1 MAPLSSLTLKT
12 RRVGK
17 RSKARS
23 NCSTKE
29 WYRALLLHREGH
41 SVGGGC
47 SGDRGLERI
56 IAISQGS
63 GHLNRDLI
71 ETREGRRERRAEY
84 RGIRGPDL
92 DAHLAGI
99 VDRVRWHL
107 NAGGDWRGGGAGAG
121 APENQHVATV
131 AVTATLVPLGVVTVT
146 GTGPLPTSGACT
158 LICPGLMK

>member
-29 WYRALLLHREGH
+29 WYRALLLHREDY
-41 SVGGGC
+41 SVRGGC
-47 SGDRGLERI
+47 SGDRGLERV
-56 IAISQGS
+56 IAIGQGS

-71 ETREGRRERRAEY
+71 ESREGGRERRAEY

-107 NAGGDWRGGGAGAG
+107 NAGGDWRGGGRVTDTPTTVPPPGSGLLGAFFPG
-121 APENQHVATV
+121 TVPSFATRTPSELRVAT
-131 AVTATLVPLGVVTVT
+131 A
-146 GTGPLPTSGACT
+146 
-158 LICPGLMK
+158 

>member
-29 WYRALLLHREGH
+29 WDRALLLPREDY
-41 SVGGGC
+41 SVRGGC
-47 SGDRGLERI
+47 SGDRGLERV
-56 IAISQGS
+56 IAIGQGS

-71 ETREGRRERRAEY
+71 ESREGGRERRAEY

-107 NAGGDWRGGGAGAG
+107 NAGGDWRGGGGGGGGPERRAGAG
-121 APENQHVATV
+121 
-131 AVTATLVPLGVVTVT
+131 G
-146 GTGPLPTSGACT
+146 GA
-158 LICPGLMK
+158 